1 MEEINED
8 GLKELVNKLVKVEK
22 GNRLYVGKL
31 IDVGNKQIKLR
42 IVSKQKSGQII
53 SMYIEE
59 IDAIMFKIPTKN
71 VGY

>member
-8 GLKELVNKLVKVEK
+8 CLKELVNRIVKVEK
-22 GNRLYVGKL
+22 GNRVYVGKL
-31 IDVGNKQIKLR
+31 VEVGNKQIKIR
-42 IVSKQKSGQII
+42 ITSKHNSGQVI

-59 IDAIMFKIPTKN
+59 IDGIMFKIPTKN